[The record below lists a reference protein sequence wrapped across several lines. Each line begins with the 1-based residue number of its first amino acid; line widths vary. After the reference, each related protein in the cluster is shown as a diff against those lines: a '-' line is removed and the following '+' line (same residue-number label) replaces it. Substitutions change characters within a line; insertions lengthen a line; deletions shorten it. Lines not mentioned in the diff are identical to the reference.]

1 MKTMRAGELKAR
13 CLKVIDQV
21 RTTGEPVIITKR
33 GLPAAKLV
41 PVERRNDD
49 IFGRLKGVFQI
60 VGDIESPAV
69 PPEEWEANR

>member
-1 MKTMRAGELKAR
+1 
-13 CLKVIDQV
+13 V
-21 RTTGEPVIITKR
+21 
-33 GLPAAKLV
+33 AKLV